1 MKTATRMTA
10 IFALMLVS
18 LIAGCGN
25 AMTGSTLGS
34 SLPGKWNGRVS
45 IYRPDGIALIAI
57 FKTQVVKKSA
67 SDVRFSFEV
76 SELDGYSLKH
86 ITYAVQL
93 DPKGPGK
100 GIVASIRVDDADII
114 SRIVLA
120 PAKSQVYSGERTTDG
135 ATEKAAVSILDNG
148 DVKMEF
154 HTERP
159 NQQPY
164 DVIVTLTKKESK
176 L

>member
-1 MKTATRMTA
+1 MKTVTA
-10 IFALMLVS
+10 SLFVLMLALVTAVS
-18 LIAGCGN
+18 CN
-25 AMTGSTLGS
+25 AKAGSTLGN

-45 IYRPDGIALIAI
+45 IFRPDGIALVAI

-67 SDVRFSFEV
+67 SDLRFSFEV

-86 ITYAVQL
+86 IAYTVQL

-114 SRIVLA
+114 SRIILG
-120 PAKSQVYSGERTTDG
+120 PAKGYVYSGERTKDG
-135 ATEKAAVSILDNG
+135 VMEKAAVSTLDNG

-154 HTERP
+154 HTVHP

-164 DVIVTLTKKESK
+164 DVIITLTKKETT